1 MKRLDHMEKKF
12 KADNGLSNIFWGV
25 AAVMLLALLVYR
37 LIIDEAVWNLIIYF
51 SFTIFFILSV
61 SIKEYAVTDVN
72 FLEIRFLLKILTR
85 NRRIAIGDM
94 VALKKI
100 SPNQLRIEKVRG
112 FEVLRVKA
120 TDLDALIA
128 ELVNRNPRIVVD
140 NGLNRIPV
148 LLTFPLR
155 WRYLSQPTLFPTR
168 RFVHIPP
175 SHDSGR
181 GWRLAWSCCGFS

>member
-12 KADNGLSNIFWGV
+12 KADNGLANIFWGV
-25 AAVMLLALLVYR
+25 AAVMLLAFFVYR
-37 LIIDEAVWNLIIYF
+37 LFIDEAVWNLIIYF
-51 SFTIFFILSV
+51 SFTIFFMLSV
-61 SIKEYAVTDVN
+61 TIKEYAVTDVN

-94 VALKKI
+94 VALKKL

-120 TDLDALIA
+120 SDLDALIA

-140 NGLNRIPV
+140 KGAD
-148 LLTFPLR
+148 
-155 WRYLSQPTLFPTR
+155 Q
-168 RFVHIPP
+168 
-175 SHDSGR
+175 
-181 GWRLAWSCCGFS
+181 

>member
-1 MKRLDHMEKKF
+1 MEKKF
-12 KADNGLSNIFWGV
+12 KADNGLANIFWGV

-37 LIIDEAVWNLIIYF
+37 LFIDEAVWNLIIYF
-51 SFTIFFILSV
+51 SFTIFFMLSV
-61 SIKEYAVTDVN
+61 TIKEYAVTDVN

-94 VALKKI
+94 VALKKL

-120 TDLDALIA
+120 SDLDALIA

-140 NGLNRIPV
+140 KGAD
-148 LLTFPLR
+148 
-155 WRYLSQPTLFPTR
+155 Q
-168 RFVHIPP
+168 
-175 SHDSGR
+175 
-181 GWRLAWSCCGFS
+181 

>member
-12 KADNGLSNIFWGV
+12 KADNGLANIFWGV
-25 AAVMLLALLVYR
+25 AAVMLLAFLVYR

-51 SFTIFFILSV
+51 SFTIFFMLSV
-61 SIKEYAVTDVN
+61 TIKEYAVTDVN

-94 VALKKI
+94 VALKKL

-120 TDLDALIA
+120 SDLDALIA

-140 NGLNRIPV
+140 KGAD
-148 LLTFPLR
+148 
-155 WRYLSQPTLFPTR
+155 Q
-168 RFVHIPP
+168 
-175 SHDSGR
+175 
-181 GWRLAWSCCGFS
+181 

>member
-12 KADNGLSNIFWGV
+12 KADNGLANIFWGV
-25 AAVMLLALLVYR
+25 AAVMLLALFVYR
-37 LIIDEAVWNLIIYF
+37 LFIDEAVWNLIIYF
-51 SFTIFFILSV
+51 SFTIFFMLSV
-61 SIKEYAVTDVN
+61 TIKEYAVTDVN

-100 SPNQLRIEKVRG
+100 SSNQLRIEKVRG

-120 TDLDALIA
+120 SDLDALIA

-140 NGLNRIPV
+140 KGAD
-148 LLTFPLR
+148 
-155 WRYLSQPTLFPTR
+155 Q
-168 RFVHIPP
+168 
-175 SHDSGR
+175 
-181 GWRLAWSCCGFS
+181 

>member
-12 KADNGLSNIFWGV
+12 KADNGLANIFWGV

-37 LIIDEAVWNLIIYF
+37 LFIDEAVWNLIIYF
-51 SFTIFFILSV
+51 SFTIFFMLSV
-61 SIKEYAVTDVN
+61 TIKEYAVTDVN

-94 VALKKI
+94 VALKKL

-120 TDLDALIA
+120 SDLDALIA

-140 NGLNRIPV
+140 KGA
-148 LLTFPLR
+148 
-155 WRYLSQPTLFPTR
+155 
-168 RFVHIPP
+168 
-175 SHDSGR
+175 D
-181 GWRLAWSCCGFS
+181 

>member
-1 MKRLDHMEKKF
+1 MKRLDYMEKKF
-12 KADNGLSNIFWGV
+12 KADNGLANIFWGV

-51 SFTIFFILSV
+51 SFTIFFMLSV
-61 SIKEYAVTDVN
+61 TIKEYAVTETN

-100 SPNQLRIEKVRG
+100 SSNQLRIEKVRG

-120 TDLDALIA
+120 SDLDALIA

-140 NGLNRIPV
+140 PGV
-148 LLTFPLR
+148 G
-155 WRYLSQPTLFPTR
+155 Q
-168 RFVHIPP
+168 
-175 SHDSGR
+175 
-181 GWRLAWSCCGFS
+181 